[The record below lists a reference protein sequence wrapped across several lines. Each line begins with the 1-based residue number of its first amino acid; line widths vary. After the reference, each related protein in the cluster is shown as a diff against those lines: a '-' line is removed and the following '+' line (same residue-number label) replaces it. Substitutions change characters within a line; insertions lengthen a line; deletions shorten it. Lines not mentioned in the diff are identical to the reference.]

1 MKKFSLI
8 GILTVIVIYVLCL
21 IFNWNATIVML
32 GCIVVTG
39 AFFFLSDGSSIH
51 TAKLNNYSY
60 LDLHS
65 GQLEYAHNSRLNSA
79 KNNSPI
85 TITLVAIAL
94 TAVLCIAHFN
104 VFIKNKDKLTYD
116 PCNYVIHILDNS
128 EINIALDGDNVTYLY
143 ILSNSEHD
151 IYQELKGVYAD
162 DTRYDSILPIVY
174 QYDSSSDR
182 YRHQI
187 IINFYMDEFDY
198 DDASTLFEFLG
209 IKDLMKDKCLTY
221 TELLQSKTFKFKDVL
236 TLGTFIDNRKEGES
250 NK

>member
-1 MKKFSLI
+1 MI
-8 GILTVIVIYVLCL
+8 GILTVIVIYVLCV
-21 IFNWNATIVML
+21 IFKWNATIIML
-32 GCIVVTG
+32 GCIVVSG

-65 GQLEYAHNSRLNSA
+65 GQLEYAHNSRMNSA

-85 TITLVAIAL
+85 AITLVAIAL

-104 VFIKNKDKLTYD
+104 IFIASKDKLTYD
-116 PCNYVIHILDNS
+116 PNNYVIHIFDNS
-128 EINIALDGDNVTYLY
+128 EINIALDGDYVTYLY
-143 ILSNSEHD
+143 ILSNNEYD
-151 IYQELKGVYAD
+151 IYHKLEGVYAD

-174 QYDSSSDR
+174 QYDGLSDR
-182 YRHQI
+182 YKHQI
-187 IINFYMDEFDY
+187 VVNFYMDEFDY
-198 DDASTLFEFLG
+198 NNASTLFDFLG
-209 IKDLMKDKCLTY
+209 IKDLMNDNRLTY
-221 TELLQSKTFKFKDVL
+221 TELLNSKTFKFKEIL